1 MKILKTKGNVE
12 KQDLT
17 SYSSGSMGGLVIKG
31 SLITIESYFMF
42 DLNEIVYS
50 PFLPSWFFQRK
61 QEEKG
66 YLIMQE

>member
-31 SLITIESYFMF
+31 SLITIDSQTYFLL
-42 DLNEIVYS
+42 DLNEIGYS
-50 PFLPSWFFQRK
+50 TFFTFLVFFQRE
-61 QEEKG
+61 Q
-66 YLIMQE
+66 